1 MSWRRIFAM
10 ARKEFI
16 QIRRDKRSLMMIFA
30 MPLIQLIIFGYAVNL
45 DTKHIPLC
53 VYDRDGSQTSQD
65 LLKRFQSTDYFNI
78 VHVTD
83 SYAGT
88 VSQLDQGECNV
99 AVVVPPQFSQ
109 KLHSGGQVSIQLL
122 LDASDS
128 NTANIGMG
136 YAQNIMR
143 SYSAQ
148 IQLDWQQRRGIT
160 TNSQPLVTFEPRTWF
175 NEDLESMA
183 NIVPGV
189 VALVMAVVGAFLT
202 SLTIAREWERGTM
215 EQLISTPVGRL
226 EIQIGKLCPYFL
238 IGIVDTA
245 ICSGVAVSWFA
256 VPFRGSWIVLFGCS
270 TLFLVVVLS
279 LGYFISVVAK
289 SQLGASQMAMLA
301 TFLPTFLLSGFLFP
315 IDQMPQ
321 VVQWITA
328 VLPGRYYVAI
338 LRSVF
343 LKGTEIRFIAG
354 DLLALASIALVLITL
369 ATRAFRKRLE

>member
-1 MSWRRIFAM
+1 MSWRRIVAM

-16 QIRRDKRSLMMIFA
+16 QIRRDPRSLMMIFA

-45 DTKHIPLC
+45 DTKHVPLC

-65 LLKRFQSTDYFNI
+65 LLKHFQATDYFNI
-78 VHVTD
+78 VHVSE
-83 SYAGT
+83 SYADT
-88 VSQLDQGECNV
+88 VRQIDKGECKV
-99 AVVVPPQFSQ
+99 AVVVPLQFSQ
-109 KLHSGGQVSIQLL
+109 QLRSGRATSVQLL

-128 NTANIGMG
+128 NTASIGMG
-136 YAQNIMR
+136 YAQNIVQ

-148 IQLDWQQRRGIT
+148 VQVQWQQRRGLT
-160 TNSQPLVTFEPRTWF
+160 ANPVPPVTFQPRTWF

-226 EIQIGKLCPYFL
+226 EIQIGKLVPYFV

-245 ICSGVAVSWFA
+245 ICSGMAVGWFG
-256 VPFRGSWIVLFGCS
+256 VPFRGSWIVLFSCS
-270 TLFLVVVLS
+270 MLFLVVVLS
-279 LGYFISVVAK
+279 LGYFISVTAK
-289 SQLGASQMAMLA
+289 TQLGASQMAMLA

-315 IDQMPQ
+315 IDQMPR
-321 VVQWITA
+321 VVQWITV
-328 VLPGRYYVAI
+328 VLPARYYVTI
-338 LRSVF
+338 LRNVF

-354 DLLALASIALVLITL
+354 DLLALAGIALVLITL
-369 ATRAFRKRLE
+369 ATRAFHKRLE